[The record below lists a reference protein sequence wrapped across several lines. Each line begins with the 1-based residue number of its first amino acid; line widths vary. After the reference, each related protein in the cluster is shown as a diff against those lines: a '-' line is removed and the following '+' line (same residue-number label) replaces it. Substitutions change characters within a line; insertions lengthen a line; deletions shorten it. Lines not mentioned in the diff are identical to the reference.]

1 MLKKQNWSLS
11 NIGLGQ
17 LDIENLLAKANMKY
31 KASQQPKWQNSQSQ
45 MWPIEQLYIE
55 LGGGPTSEDSFFGCQ
70 GRPGTMSYFSLN
82 FLASQIPIQPNFA
95 SFLRSLH
102 IHTKLG
108 KDIKLS

>member
-17 LDIENLLAKANMKY
+17 LDIENLSAKANMKY

-55 LGGGPTSEDSFFGCQ
+55 LGGGPTSEAASLVAQVDQ
-70 GRPGTMSYFSLN
+70 GQCLI
-82 FLASQIPIQPNFA
+82 FL
-95 SFLRSLH
+95 
-102 IHTKLG
+102 KLLG
-108 KDIKLS
+108 LTNTYST